1 MDFCRNRSC
10 GIFVFLPSSLAGCQA
25 LVSGNLSTR
34 QTAHTVV
41 FLLFFFFPSLWQ
53 SSRYGLHLAFCQ
65 TVLLLLG
72 ILPGSGTAVIS
83 VVMFRWSDH
92 DLGRSLSLLCLLAG
106 PAALCGIAWA
116 KYIGRRYFWVPWL
129 LAADPSAPSRWIF
142 GEASRLCREKRGI
155 WEDIYR
161 RLWWPRLLSLGIIPA
176 FWTLP
181 IVDCTLVLWLSERLP
196 IYEKSSIPTSFRQ
209 RKIRHF
215 SRWENTFSGRKTR
228 NPRLKREYA
237 TLRTGYIK

>member
-1 MDFCRNRSC
+1 MIWADRYPFCVC
-10 GIFVFLPSSLAGCQA
+10 
-25 LVSGNLSTR
+25 
-34 QTAHTVV
+34 
-41 FLLFFFFPSLWQ
+41 
-53 SSRYGLHLAFCQ
+53 
-65 TVLLLLG
+65 LLG
-72 ILPGSGTAVIS
+72 PVCFYAVLHGQNTSAADISGS
-83 VVMFRWSDH
+83 
-92 DLGRSLSLLCLLAG
+92 LG
-106 PAALCGIAWA
+106 
-116 KYIGRRYFWVPWL
+116 L

-181 IVDCTLVLWLSERLP
+181 IVDCTLVLWLSEQLP

-215 SRWENTFSGRKTR
+215 SAGKT
-228 NPRLKREYA
+228 PFPAEKQE
-237 TLRTGYIK
+237 IPV

>member
-1 MDFCRNRSC
+1 M
-10 GIFVFLPSSLAGCQA
+10 VFLFFYLPLWLGAKRWYLETCRPGRLRIPSVFYYFSSFRLYGKA
-25 LVSGNLSTR
+25 
-34 QTAHTVV
+34 VV
-41 FLLFFFFPSLWQ
+41 T
-53 SSRYGLHLAFCQ
+53 GLHLAFCQ

-106 PAALCGIAWA
+106 AGLLLCGIAWA
-116 KYIGRRYFWVPWL
+116 RYIGRRYFWVPWL

-176 FWTLP
+176 FWALP
-181 IVDCTLVLWLSERLP
+181 IVDCTLVLWLSEQLP
-196 IYEKSSIPTSFRQ
+196 IYEKAASPLLSGNVKSDIFLLGKHLFRQ
-209 RKIRHF
+209 KNKKF
-215 SRWENTFSGRKTR
+215 PFKR
-228 NPRLKREYA
+228 NMRR
-237 TLRTGYIK
+237 

>member
-1 MDFCRNRSC
+1 
-10 GIFVFLPSSLAGCQA
+10 
-25 LVSGNLSTR
+25 
-34 QTAHTVV
+34 
-41 FLLFFFFPSLWQ
+41 
-53 SSRYGLHLAFCQ
+53 
-65 TVLLLLG
+65 
-72 ILPGSGTAVIS
+72 
-83 VVMFRWSDH
+83 MFRWSDH

-106 PAALCGIAWA
+106 AGLLLCGIAWA

-176 FWTLP
+176 FWALP
-181 IVDCTLVLWLSERLP
+181 IVDCTLVLWLSEQLP
-196 IYEKSSIPTSFRQ
+196 IYEKSSVPTSFRQ

-215 SRWENTFSGRKTR
+215 SAGKTPFPAEKPKKFPFKR
-228 NPRLKREYA
+228 NMRR
-237 TLRTGYIK
+237 